1 MDRIR
6 HDRKTHSA
14 SRIDA
19 PDPIGPG
26 SSARLGISVAATPET
41 PTQIAAQP
49 HRASSDYEDFKD
61 GITAQM
67 SELRRSQQDVLAQL
81 RALTQSLSDSVRAS
95 TQTDSVRVSTQPSA
109 ASAASGNTN
118 EVKDMTAT
126 QRDRL
131 ARVASTTS
139 ATNAR
144 LLGATDEQL
153 RAIDSAIGTQTQT
166 QVSSTARN
174 AEAAGVLA
182 TLVGAI
188 NSTGQSAQ
196 KRLTELAHAKNFGDL
211 LARIIDEVADRPSDR
226 LFRAFI
232 KGHVKILNGLNG
244 RPGSGFHVVK
254 AYHYAIQDEKEE
266 AERSGDVSIFYQ
278 TNAGGHA
285 HLLQQALDKISPHH
299 GGRGKGRKGRGGGQ
313 AAGAGAAVGTT
324 RGLVSRRR
332 QRRRRSRWRLRLS
345 RSVGLGLRARP
356 PRSSRPSSRRLHE
369 RHQGLFA
376 DRRRQ
381 QPLQRRPRL
390 SQPTSRTGQL
400 LLPDLLPPV
409 LSCNLG

>member
-1 MDRIR
+1 
-6 HDRKTHSA
+6 
-14 SRIDA
+14 
-19 PDPIGPG
+19 
-26 SSARLGISVAATPET
+26 
-41 PTQIAAQP
+41 
-49 HRASSDYEDFKD
+49 
-61 GITAQM
+61 
-67 SELRRSQQDVLAQL
+67 
-81 RALTQSLSDSVRAS
+81 
-95 TQTDSVRVSTQPSA
+95 VSTQPSA

-232 KGHVKILNGLNG
+232 KGHVKILTGLNG

-313 AAGAGAAVGTT
+313 AAGAGAAVDTT
-324 RGLVSRRR
+324 PKGGGRGGGSFRGGGKGGGGAGGG
-332 QRRRRSRWRLRLS
+332 SD
-345 RSVGLGLRARP
+345 SVG
-356 PRSSRPSSRRLHE
+356 PS
-369 RHQGLFA
+369 
-376 DRRRQ
+376 
-381 QPLQRRPRL
+381 
-390 SQPTSRTGQL
+390 
-400 LLPDLLPPV
+400 V
-409 LSCNLG
+409 